1 MGKQASLSAIDI
13 GSSKITCIISIP
25 DPETGKIN
33 VVGVATTPSRG
44 IRKGQIVDIDEAT
57 GAITDAVEA
66 AERMA
71 GFSISN
77 AYVSISGDHIQ
88 SQNSKG
94 VVAITQPNSEIER
107 DDVFRVIEAARAIS
121 LPNSREILHV
131 IPREFIVDSQ
141 RGIKDPIGMAG
152 VRLETDAHLITCSSI
167 ALKNVTKC
175 VTDIGID
182 IAGLV
187 YTGLASS
194 YSVLTETEKELG
206 VILADIG
213 GGTTSLCI
221 YVEGACSYSIVIPV
235 GAKKVT
241 DDLAIGL
248 MVSLESAEKIK
259 QYLSRAVEP
268 GENLPAGRQADE
280 INLSKLGIKEDV
292 KNVSRKTVVEGILRP
307 RLNEMFTLIGTAV
320 KKSGFGGS
328 TPAGIVLCG
337 GGSETVE
344 MASSCKRV
352 LQLPTRLSSPA
363 TLSGLVEEIGSPSY
377 ACAVGLLLYGLSNQK
392 EAGFSKR
399 SGFDKVMKKVPI
411 KGLASKLIEFIKS
424 LLP

>member
-1 MGKQASLSAIDI
+1 MGKQSSLSAIDI
-13 GSSKITCIISIP
+13 GSSKISCIISIP
-25 DPETGKIN
+25 DPESGKIN

-44 IRKGQIVDIDEAT
+44 VRKGQIVDIDEAT

-71 GFSISN
+71 GFSINN

-94 VVAITQPNSEIER
+94 VVAISQPNGEIEQ
-107 DDVFRVIEAARAIS
+107 DDVLRVIEAARAIS

-167 ALKNVTKC
+167 AQKNVTKC

-213 GGTTSLCI
+213 GGTTSLSI
-221 YVEGACSYSIVIPV
+221 FVEGACSYSTVIPV

-259 QYLSRAVEP
+259 HYLARAQEP
-268 GENLPAGRQADE
+268 GEKTDE

-292 KNVSRKTVVEGILRP
+292 KNVSRKTVIEGIIRP
-307 RLNEMFTLIGTAV
+307 RLNEIFTLIGSAV

-352 LQLPTRLSSPA
+352 LQLPTRIGIPA

-377 ACAVGLLLYGLSNQK
+377 ACAVGLLLYGLGNQR
-392 EAGFSKR
+392 EVGFSKR
-399 SGFDKVMKKVPI
+399 GGFDKVMKKVPI
-411 KGLASKLIEFIKS
+411 KGMANKLIEFVKS

>member
-1 MGKQASLSAIDI
+1 MGKQGSLSAIDI
-13 GSSKITCIISIP
+13 GSSKVTCIVSIP
-25 DPETGKIN
+25 DPEAGKIN

-71 GFSISN
+71 GFSINN

-94 VVAITQPNSEIER
+94 VVAITQPHGEIEQ

-182 IAGLV
+182 ITGLV

-194 YSVLTETEKELG
+194 YSILTETEKELG

-213 GGTTSLCI
+213 GGTTSLSI
-221 YVEGACSYSIVIPV
+221 YVEGACSYSTVIPV

-268 GENLPAGRQADE
+268 GEKTDE
-280 INLSKLGIKEDV
+280 INLNKLGLKEDV

-320 KKSGFGGS
+320 KKSGFGGG

-337 GGSETVE
+337 GGSETTE

-352 LQLPTRLSSPA
+352 LQLPTRLGSPT

-377 ACAVGLLLYGLSNQK
+377 ACAIGLLLYGLSNQK
-392 EAGFSKR
+392 ESSFSKR

-411 KGLASKLIEFIKS
+411 KGLASKLTEFIKS